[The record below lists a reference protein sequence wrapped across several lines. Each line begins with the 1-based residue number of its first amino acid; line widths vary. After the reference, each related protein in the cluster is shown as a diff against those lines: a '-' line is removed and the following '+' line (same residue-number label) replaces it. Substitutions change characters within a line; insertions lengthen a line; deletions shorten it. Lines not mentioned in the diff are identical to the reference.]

1 MCGNAENDEDE
12 TWDDWVL
19 IDDGPR
25 QPKEE
30 FSAAEQSDR
39 IARETITMK
48 SSKATCLL
56 VSPKN

>member
-1 MCGNAENDEDE
+1 MDGDEDE

-19 IDDGPR
+19 VDDGPR
-25 QPKEE
+25 KPKEE
-30 FSAAEQSDR
+30 FSAVEQSDR